1 MGTLFVGNTKLIF
14 YGDSGNDL
22 TQLFHGVSLALSRSR
37 EDIVLM
43 LLYHNKSVDE
53 IKRLV
58 IFSVGFEELAFIYT
72 ECL

>member
-1 MGTLFVGNTKLIF
+1 MGTLYVGNTKLIL

-22 TQLFHGVSLALSRSR
+22 TQFFHEVSLAPSRSG

-43 LLYHNKSVDE
+43 LSYHNKSVDE

-58 IFSVGFEELAFIYT
+58 IFSIGFEELAFVYT
-72 ECL
+72 ECF